1 MIEHIWLMVLSI
13 AMVHS
18 RDMKFNDILFV
29 TNLPTFHSH
38 FEAPTTE
45 IKWQFE
51 EFMYGICNF
60 FLY

>member
-1 MIEHIWLMVLSI
+1 MVLSI

-51 EFMYGICNF
+51 EFMYVICNF
-60 FLY
+60 FIY